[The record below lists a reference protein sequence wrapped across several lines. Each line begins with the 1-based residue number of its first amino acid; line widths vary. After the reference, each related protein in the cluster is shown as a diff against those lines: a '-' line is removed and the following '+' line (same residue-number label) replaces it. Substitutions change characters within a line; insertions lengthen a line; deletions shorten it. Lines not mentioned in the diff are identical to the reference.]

1 MANNFNYYS
10 PTEVVFGKGTH
21 AQTGAY
27 VKKYGGTKLLIV
39 YGSDRVL
46 KNGDDGCGYGI

>member
-1 MANNFNYYS
+1 MLKNRRRKMANNFNYYS

-27 VKKYGGTKLLIV
+27 VKKYGGT
-39 YGSDRVL
+39 SF
-46 KNGDDGCGYGI
+46 

>member
-27 VKKYGGTKLLIV
+27 VKKYG
-39 YGSDRVL
+39 
-46 KNGDDGCGYGI
+46 DGCGYGICKDRRNFL